1 MKLSRLHRQLL
12 LALVLAT
19 GAAGASAGC
28 SRPLVVPASPLGLS
42 VTVKGDQVGGA
53 FPEVLDEAVARAGCK
68 LVYSVVPRARLEL
81 MFETGKADLLM
92 TSTKTAR
99 RDKFGIFVPLIV
111 SRATLVSIDAKRA
124 PIHNMQEL
132 LARRELRV
140 ALVRGFDYGPAY
152 HALAAKLS
160 EQGRV
165 AWAKEPV
172 EVARML
178 MAGMADMTIMPP
190 SALVG
195 AASLDERISSIRDKV
210 RVEPLDELMWAR
222 SGMYISR
229 TLPAADRAVLEK
241 VLNEAGREGALYK
254 ALQRLYPQAVLSQ
267 ATKPL

>member
-1 MKLSRLHRQLL
+1 MNAFSRTRHAL
-12 LALVLAT
+12 LALALAT
-19 GAAGASAGC
+19 GAAEALAGC
-28 SRPLVVPASPLGLS
+28 SRPLVVPASPIGLS
-42 VTVKGDQVGGA
+42 ITVKGEQVGGA
-53 FPEVLDEAVARAGCK
+53 FPEVLSEVADRIGCK

-92 TSTKTAR
+92 TSTKTPR
-99 RDKFGIFVPLIV
+99 RDKYGIFVPLIV
-111 SRATLVSIDAKRA
+111 SRATLVSIDPKRA
-124 PIHNMQEL
+124 PIHNMEEM

-152 HALAAKLS
+152 HTLATKLA

-195 AASLDERISSIRDKV
+195 AASLDERIAAIRDKV

-222 SGMYISR
+222 SGIYISR
-229 TLPAADRAVLEK
+229 TLPAADRALLEK
-241 VLNEAGREGALYK
+241 GLHEAGKAGALYK
-254 ALQRLYPQAVLSQ
+254 TLQRLYPPAVLSQ

>member
-1 MKLSRLHRQLL
+1 M
-12 LALVLAT
+12 
-19 GAAGASAGC
+19 
-28 SRPLVVPASPLGLS
+28 VPASPLGLS
-42 VTVKGDQVGGA
+42 ITVKGDRVGGA
-53 FPEVLDEAVARAGCK
+53 FPDVLDEVAERIGCK

-92 TSTKTAR
+92 TSTRTAR
-99 RDKFGIFVPLIV
+99 RDQYGIFVPLIV
-111 SRATLVSIDAKRA
+111 SRATLVSIDSKRA
-124 PIHNMQEL
+124 PIRSMKEM

-152 HALAAKLS
+152 HTLTAKLS

-195 AASLDERISSIRDKV
+195 AASLDERIASIRDKV
-210 RVEPLDELMWAR
+210 RVEPLDELPWAR

-229 TLPAADRAVLEK
+229 ALPAADRALLEK
-241 VLNEAGREGALYK
+241 GLNEAGKAGALYQN
-254 ALQRLYPQAVLSQ
+254 LQRLYPAAVLNQ